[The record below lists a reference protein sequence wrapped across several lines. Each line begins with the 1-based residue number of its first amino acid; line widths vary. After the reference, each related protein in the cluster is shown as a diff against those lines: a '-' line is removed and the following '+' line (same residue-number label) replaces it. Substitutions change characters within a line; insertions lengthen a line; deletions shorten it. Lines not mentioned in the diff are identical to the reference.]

1 MDARLPNSEHVIF
14 EDSSHMPHV
23 EEHERFL
30 RVVEEF
36 LERAE
41 A

>member
-1 MDARLPNSEHVIF
+1 VIF

-23 EEHERFL
+23 EEPERY
-30 RVVEEF
+30 RVVVTDF
-36 LERAE
+36 LDSVEHRA